1 MTVTELIAEVERRV
15 PPQAPPGTRHT
26 AEAWVGTGAR
36 PQQVRVAAR
45 IDPQGRR
52 RETCLLDGIRVARS
66 ELLRLTCPQQ
76 DCPHARG
83 VRQQWQAFHRR
94 RAGLPDMAPADLD
107 QRDGRGVARTE
118 PSKDAA
124 AVHHFSV
131 AGQLYEA
138 VASHFRCVLRCPH
151 DAHGPMQLD
160 LPGYDLYEKGR
171 YLAGGLVHQ
180 GDQSRPRLPTPQ
192 AAEAYVLARQLEAQA
207 WIATTAQGGR
217 DALDR

>member
-1 MTVTELIAEVERRV
+1 MTVTELIAVVERRV
-15 PPQAPPGTRHT
+15 PPNAAPGTRHA
-26 AEAWVGTGAR
+26 AEGWTGTGPR

-52 RETCLLDGIRVARS
+52 RETCLLDSIRVARS

-76 DCPHARG
+76 HCPHARG

-94 RAGLPDMAPADLD
+94 RVGLPDMAPANAGLNGLD
-107 QRDGRGVARTE
+107 AVTTGM
-118 PSKDAA
+118 PPAA
-124 AVHHFSV
+124 PTVHHFSV
-131 AGQLYEA
+131 AGQWYEA

-151 DAHGPMQLD
+151 DAHAPMQLD
-160 LPGYDLYEKGR
+160 LPGYDLYENGR
-171 YLAGGLVHQ
+171 YLAGGLVRQ

-192 AAEAYVLARQLEAQA
+192 SAEACVLARQLEAQA